1 MQEGPLYLPSGA
13 LLLDGQ
19 QNQVKLD
26 LSGLVGEC
34 RIQYQ
39 VVIER

>member
-19 QNQVKLD
+19 QNLVKLD
-26 LSGLVGEC
+26 LSSLVGEC
-34 RIQYQ
+34 RTQHQ
-39 VVIER
+39 MVIER